1 MIRTITLTVAA
12 AFTLSA
18 CASAPV
24 EDVSSNPTDA
34 GPPPELIGLAAPNQD
49 ISTAR
54 IRPED
59 GCYWY
64 EHRGRVETTLLPV
77 LTQSGQRICLPAQT

>member
-1 MIRTITLTVAA
+1 MIKTLTLAIVGVV
-12 AFTLSA
+12 TLSA
-18 CASAPV
+18 CAGAPV
-24 EDVSSNPTDA
+24 EDTGANTDLVI
-34 GPPPELIGLAAPNQD
+34 PPELVNLAAPNQD

-54 IRPED
+54 IIPED

-77 LTQSGQRICLPAQT
+77 MTRDGRRICQPAQT

>member
-1 MIRTITLTVAA
+1 MRKTLVFAVVAIVA
-12 AFTLSA
+12 LAA
-18 CASAPV
+18 CAGGSV
-24 EDVSSNPTDA
+24 EDVSANPDLVIA
-34 GPPPELIGLAAPNQD
+34 PELVNLAAPNQD

-54 IRPED
+54 IIPED

-77 LTQSGQRICLPAQT
+77 MTRDGRRICRPAQT

>member
-1 MIRTITLTVAA
+1 MRKSTTLAVVGVVMLA
-12 AFTLSA
+12 A
-18 CASAPV
+18 CAGAPV
-24 EDVSSNPTDA
+24 EDTGANSDEVI
-34 GPPPELIGLAAPNQD
+34 PPELVNLAAPNQD

-54 IRPED
+54 ILPED

-77 LTQSGQRICLPAQT
+77 KTRDGRRICLPAQS